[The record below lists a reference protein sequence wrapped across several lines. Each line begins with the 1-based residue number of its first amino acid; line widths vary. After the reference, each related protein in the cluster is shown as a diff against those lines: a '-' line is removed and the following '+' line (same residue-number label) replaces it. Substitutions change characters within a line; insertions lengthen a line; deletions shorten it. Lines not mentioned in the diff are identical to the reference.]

1 MKKLFS
7 LLVVLWLTFSLTVSA
22 ENLPAQDILE
32 ETLKQAE
39 GVQVPDFNFSQMT
52 KQAATGTLS
61 FSFEGILQKFS
72 DIVWGEI
79 KENIAVLIKI
89 LVLAVLAGVLCNL
102 HQSAPNTGVHEI
114 SFLACFAAISGF
126 AVTIISDLAQLASG
140 TMDNMMLFIASL
152 MPVIGSLVASAS
164 QLAMA
169 GFYPTLFLAMQA
181 FTAICNQFFLPA
193 ITVITALSVINAM
206 SGRFHITRLI
216 AVLRQIIKWSIGLLL
231 TVFVGILSIHSFSA
245 FAAGSVA
252 GRTMKYALCNFVPL
266 VGNVLAESAEAV
278 ISSVRVIRGAV
289 GLTGVLA
296 LLFLTAMPLIKI
308 LTVSLLYRFAAGISE
323 PATDQRIVKL
333 LMDLAG
339 NITLIFAILLMVSVM
354 FVISI
359 ALLCSFRL

>member
-7 LLVVLWLTFSLTVSA
+7 LVAVLLLACNLSVSA
-22 ENLPAQDILE
+22 ENLPTQDILE
-32 ETLKQAE
+32 ETLEQTE
-39 GVQVPDFNFSQMT
+39 NVQIPDFNFTQMASQ
-52 KQAATGTLS
+52 AVSGTLS
-61 FSFEGILQKFS
+61 FSFEGVLETLS
-72 DIVWGEI
+72 DILWGEI
-79 KENIAVLIKI
+79 KENIAILIKI

-102 HQSAPNTGVHEI
+102 HQSAPGNSVHEI

-126 AVTIISDLAQLASG
+126 SVTIISDLSQLASV

-152 MPVIGSLVASAS
+152 MPVIGGLVASTS
-164 QLAMA
+164 ELAMT

-181 FTAICNQFFLPA
+181 FTAICSRFFLPA

-206 SGRFHITRLI
+206 SGRFHIARLI

-252 GRTMKYALCNFVPL
+252 GRTVKYALCNFVPL

-296 LLFLTAMPLIKI
+296 LLFLTAIPLIKM

-339 NITLIFAILLMVSVM
+339 NITLIFSILLMVSAM
-354 FVISI
+354 FIISI
-359 ALLCSFRL
+359 ALLCSFHM